1 MHSLIKRWLTESST
15 CPIKT
20 VGYFFFIPFRNQNNL
35 ASKKREQM
43 KIRGGGKLPE
53 LAENPEL
60 DELAL
65 NSTTVIINGSHTS
78 FAETNA
84 DKMPQV
90 PVEDVSTDVSSMTFS
105 ENPVT
110 PSLPDSL
117 LKKLGL
123 AASSGSSGSSGDN
136 FRLVLNM

>member
-1 MHSLIKRWLTESST
+1 
-15 CPIKT
+15 
-20 VGYFFFIPFRNQNNL
+20 
-35 ASKKREQM
+35 M

-78 FAETNA
+78 FAETSA

-90 PVEDVSTDVSSMTFS
+90 PVEDVNTDVSSMTFS